1 MGRPQKHFTT
11 AEVARHAKDD
21 DLYLIYQNNVYDVTR
36 FLDEHPGGVEVI
48 RDYAGKDATEGFDE
62 VGHSKE
68 AHQQLEELLL
78 GRLDQ
83 ASAATAA
90 AARSVKKKVN
100 KASLSP
106 AILYSFALAVGA
118 TAMAGYWYF
127 QVRV

>member
-1 MGRPQKHFTT
+1 MGREKHFTI
-11 AEVARHAKDD
+11 AEVARHAQHDD
-21 DLYLIYQNNVYDVTR
+21 IYLIYENSVYDVTR

-48 RDYAGKDATEGFDE
+48 NDYAGKDATEAFDE

-83 ASAATAA
+83 ASAATAT
-90 AARSVKKKVN
+90 AARSIKKKAN
-100 KASLSP
+100 KAAFNP
-106 AILYSFALAVGA
+106 AILYSFAIATGA

>member
-1 MGRPQKHFTT
+1 MGRQKHFTT

-36 FLDEHPGGVEVI
+36 FLAEHPGGVEVI

-90 AARSVKKKVN
+90 AARSGKKKKVN

-106 AILYSFALAVGA
+106 AILYSFALATGA
-118 TAMAGYWYF
+118 TAMAGYWYL